1 MKKLLSRPTYSYAL
15 AGALFGCAFPV
26 ISTVFDVLVL
36 GLDLTWSNLML
47 AQREQPLHWVIDTA
61 PVFLGF
67 FASLAGRKQETVQKI
82 NAGLE
87 ETVRIRTIELQEQN
101 AQLAQTQKELER
113 SMYRIQQ
120 SISYAQRIQQ
130 AILLDIRTLQTEFP
144 DSAIIYRPKDVVSG
158 DFPWCV
164 KTNDGILMA
173 AVDCTG
179 HGVPGAFMSLVGYFI
194 LNSIVREKGVTD
206 PGLILNELHDRV
218 SLALD
223 QHNQRMVQDG
233 MELLLCHI
241 DRNNN
246 VVEYASAGGI
256 MYHISSEGLTEHKGD
271 SLNIGGRRPKK
282 WVGGYTTH
290 RFQYNTGDLIALFSD
305 GIPDQAAPD
314 GGKKYGYDRLK
325 NILSEQNQKPL
336 SAVWAALG
344 RDIDNHMN
352 GTEQVDDML
361 LMAARL

>member
-1 MKKLLSRPTYSYAL
+1 MRELLRRPTWSYAL
-15 AGALFGCAFPV
+15 YGALFGCAFPV
-26 ISTVFDVLVL
+26 ISTVFDVFVQ
-36 GLDLTWSNLML
+36 GVPITWATLL
-47 AQREQPLHWVIDTA
+47 QAQRDQPLHWIIDSA
-61 PVFLGF
+61 PLFLGL
-67 FASLAGRKQETVQKI
+67 FASLAGRKQEIVQEI

-87 ETVRIRTIELQEQN
+87 QTIEVRTLELREQN
-101 AQLAQTQKELER
+101 VQLASTQKELER
-113 SMYRIQQ
+113 SINRIQQ

-164 KTNDGILMA
+164 KTKDGILMA

-194 LNSIVREKGVTD
+194 LNGIVREKGITD

-233 MELLLCHI
+233 MELLLLHI
-241 DRNNN
+241 DRDNN

-256 MYHISSEGLTEHKGD
+256 MYHVSANGLTEHRGD

-282 WVGGYTTH
+282 WPGSYTTH
-290 RFQYNTGDLIALFSD
+290 RFNYSKGDLIALFSD
-305 GIPDQAAPD
+305 GIPDQDAPNH
-314 GGKKYGYDRLK
+314 GPKFGYDRIKDLFAT
-325 NILSEQNQKPL
+325 NGDRPL
-336 SAVWAALG
+336 STVWAALG
-344 RDIDNHMN
+344 RDIDTHMA